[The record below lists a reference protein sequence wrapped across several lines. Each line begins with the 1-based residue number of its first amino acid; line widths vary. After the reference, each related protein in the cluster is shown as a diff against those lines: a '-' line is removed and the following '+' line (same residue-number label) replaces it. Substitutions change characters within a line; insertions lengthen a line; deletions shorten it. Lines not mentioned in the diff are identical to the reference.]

1 MTKINSCAILKKIKL
16 IIIIFIK
23 TCKSPVHCCVINSME
38 NKSILDQILL
48 NQKVEEVAKLNAV
61 EIINNLFSELNERES
76 DIIVRRFGLH
86 GEKKETL
93 ENIGNAHN
101 LTRERIRQIE
111 TYSIKKL
118 QQLDILEKHL
128 HSLKKIIVALIEE
141 HGGLME
147 KEYLLDVLVK
157 FSLNSGSE
165 IKNENIHK
173 RYLNF
178 LITKLLHNEFE
189 ELNSSR
195 NLLPS
200 YKLKH
205 YNIDHFEEIIDELTK
220 RIEEEAKVKRT
231 DEVLKKIKEDLDSYK
246 KHQENVDI
254 PNSIDIS
261 SALLNDLFQEDRDL
275 INNNKVLYSALKAA
289 KRINQNKFGHWGLH
303 DSREIKPK
311 TVNDKIYLILKY
323 KNKPMHFVEIAD
335 EINSIAFDRKK
346 ANSATV
352 HNELILDNKFILIGR
367 GLYGLNEWGYKRGT
381 VADVIE
387 EVLKEADSG
396 LTRDQII
403 EEVLKRRVVKK
414 TTIILALMNKDKFIR
429 ENGKYILK

>member
-1 MTKINSCAILKKIKL
+1 
-16 IIIIFIK
+16 
-23 TCKSPVHCCVINSME
+23 ME

-48 NQKVEEVAKLNAV
+48 NQKVEEVAKLNVV
-61 EIINNLFSELNERES
+61 EIINNLFSELSERES

-86 GEKKETL
+86 GEKRETL
-93 ENIGNAHN
+93 ENIGSAHN

-118 QQLDILEKHL
+118 QQLDVLEKHL

-173 RYLNF
+173 RYFNF
-178 LITKLLHNEFE
+178 LITKLLFNEFE
-189 ELNSSR
+189 ELNSSKY
-195 NLLPS
+195 LLPS

-205 YNIDHFEEIIDELTK
+205 YDINHFEEIIDELTK
-220 RIEEEAKVKRT
+220 KIEEEAEVKKT
-231 DEVLKKIKEDLDSYK
+231 EIVLKKIKEEIDSYK
-246 KHQENVDI
+246 THQEKIDVV
-254 PNSIDIS
+254 NSLDIS
-261 SALLNDLFQEDRDL
+261 SALLNDLFEEDHKL
-275 INNNKVLYSALKAA
+275 INENKVLYSALKAA
-289 KRINQNKFGHWGLH
+289 KKINQNKFGYWGIH

-311 TVNDKIYLILKY
+311 TVNDKIYLILKF

-335 EINSIAFDRKK
+335 EINTIVFDKKK
-346 ANSATV
+346 ANPATV
-352 HNELILDNKFILIGR
+352 HNELILDDKFILIGR

-387 EVLKEADSG
+387 EVLKEKEVG
-396 LTRDQII
+396 LNREEII
-403 EEVLKRRVVKK
+403 DEVLKRRVVKK
-414 TTIILALMNKDKFIR
+414 TTIILALMNKDKFQKNKGI
-429 ENGKYILK
+429 YSLK

>member
-1 MTKINSCAILKKIKL
+1 
-16 IIIIFIK
+16 
-23 TCKSPVHCCVINSME
+23 ME

-48 NQKVEEVAKLNAV
+48 NQKVEEVSKLNAV
-61 EIINNLFSELNERES
+61 EIINNLFSELNEREA
-76 DIIVRRFGLH
+76 DIIIRRFGLH

-93 ENIGNAHN
+93 ENIGGAHG

-128 HSLKKIIVALIEE
+128 QSLKKIISALIEE

-165 IKNENIHK
+165 IKNENVHK

-178 LITKLLHNEFE
+178 LITKLLHTEFE
-189 ELNSSR
+189 EFNNSKH
-195 NLLPS
+195 LLPS
-200 YKLKH
+200 YKLK
-205 YNIDHFEEIIDELTK
+205 YQNIEHLEEIVDELTSL
-220 RIEEEAKVKRT
+220 IEKEANVNET
-231 DEVLKKIKEDLDSYK
+231 EVLLSKIKKELESFE
-246 KHQENVDI
+246 KHQEKINI

-261 SALLNDLFQEDRDL
+261 SALINELFKENHEL
-275 INNNKVLYSALKAA
+275 INENKALYSALKAA

-311 TVNDKIYLILKY
+311 TINDKIYLVLKH
-323 KNKPMHFVEIAD
+323 KNKPMHFVEIAE
-335 EINSIAFDRKK
+335 EINKIQFDKKK
-346 ANSATV
+346 ANPATV
-352 HNELILDNKFILIGR
+352 HNELILDDKFILIGR
-367 GLYGLNEWGYKRGT
+367 GLYGLKEWGYKRGT

-387 EVLKEADSG
+387 EVLKEKMEG
-396 LTRDQII
+396 LTRDEII
-403 EEVLKRRVVKK
+403 NQVLDKRVVKE
-414 TTIILALMNKDKFIR
+414 TTIILALMNKDRFLR
-429 ENGKYILK
+429 EDGKYILKK

>member
-1 MTKINSCAILKKIKL
+1 MG
-16 IIIIFIK
+16 
-23 TCKSPVHCCVINSME
+23 

-48 NQKVEEVAKLNAV
+48 NQKVEEVSKLNAV

-93 ENIGNAHN
+93 ENIGSAHS

-165 IKNENIHK
+165 IKNENVHK

-178 LITKLLHNEFE
+178 LITKLLHTEFE
-189 ELNSSR
+189 ELNNSQH
-195 NLLPS
+195 LLPS

-205 YNIDHFEEIIDELTK
+205 QTIEHFEEIVNELTK
-220 RIEEEAKVKRT
+220 KIEEEADVKGT
-231 DEVLKKIKEDLDSYK
+231 EVIFKKIKEELDSYK
-246 KHQENVDI
+246 KHQEKATI
-254 PNSIDIS
+254 SNSLDIS
-261 SALLNDLFQEDRDL
+261 SALINELFKENHHL
-275 INNNKVLYSALKAA
+275 INENKVLYSALKAA
-289 KRINQNKFGHWGLH
+289 KRINQNKFGHWGIH

-311 TVNDKIYLILKY
+311 TINDKIYLILKY

-335 EINSIAFDRKK
+335 EINKIAFDKKK
-346 ANSATV
+346 ANAATV
-352 HNELILDNKFILIGR
+352 HNELILDEKFILIGR
-367 GLYGLNEWGYKRGT
+367 GLYGLKEWGYKRGT

-387 EVLKEADSG
+387 EVLKENKSG
-396 LTRDQII
+396 LSREEII
-403 EEVLKRRVVKK
+403 EKVLEKRVVKE
-414 TTIILALMNKDKFIR
+414 TTIILALMNKDRFLR
-429 ENGKYILK
+429 ENGKYSMIG

>member
-1 MTKINSCAILKKIKL
+1 
-16 IIIIFIK
+16 
-23 TCKSPVHCCVINSME
+23 ME

-61 EIINNLFSELNERES
+61 EIINNLFSELNEREA

-93 ENIGNAHN
+93 ENIGNAHS

-118 QQLDILEKHL
+118 QQLNILEKHL

-189 ELNSSR
+189 ELNGSKH
-195 NLLPS
+195 LLPS

-205 YNIDHFEEIIDELTK
+205 QSISHFEEIVDELTK
-220 RIEEEAKVKRT
+220 KIEEEADVKKT
-231 DEVLKKIKEDLDSYK
+231 EELLKKIKEELDSYK
-246 KHQENVDI
+246 KHQEKTSI

-261 SALLNDLFQEDRDL
+261 SALISELFKENHEL
-275 INNNKVLYSALKAA
+275 INENKVLYSALKAS
-289 KRINQNKFGHWGLH
+289 KKISQNKFGHWGIH

-311 TVNDKIYLILKY
+311 TVNDKIFLILKF
-323 KNKPMHFVEIAD
+323 KNKPMHFVEIAE
-335 EINSIAFDRKK
+335 EINNIGFDKKK

-352 HNELILDNKFILIGR
+352 HNELILDEKFVLIGR
-367 GLYGLNEWGYKRGT
+367 GLYGLKDWGYKRGT

-387 EVLKEADSG
+387 EILREKSEG
-396 LTRDQII
+396 LSREDII
-403 EEVLKRRVVKK
+403 DEVLKRRVVKE
-414 TTIILALMNKDKFIR
+414 TTIILALMNKDRFLR
-429 ENGKYILK
+429 DNGSYILKQ

>member
-1 MTKINSCAILKKIKL
+1 
-16 IIIIFIK
+16 
-23 TCKSPVHCCVINSME
+23 ME

-86 GEKKETL
+86 GEKRETL
-93 ENIGNAHN
+93 ENIGNVHS

-118 QQLDILEKHL
+118 QQLDVLEKHL
-128 HSLKKIIVALIEE
+128 QSLKKIIVALIEE

-165 IKNENIHK
+165 IKNENVHK

-178 LITKLLHNEFE
+178 LITKLLHTEFE
-189 ELNSSR
+189 ELNSSKY
-195 NLLPS
+195 LLPS

-205 YNIDHFEEIIDELTK
+205 QTIKHFEEIIDELTK
-220 RIEEEAKVKRT
+220 KVEEEADVKNT
-231 DEVLKKIKEDLDSYK
+231 ELILNKIKDELESYK
-246 KHQENVDI
+246 KHQDKVDI
-254 PNSIDIS
+254 ADSIDIS
-261 SALLNDLFQEDRDL
+261 SALKNDLFQEKHDL
-275 INNNKVLYSALKAA
+275 INSNKVLFSALKAA

-311 TVNDKIYLILKY
+311 TVNDKIYLILKF
-323 KNKPMHFVEIAD
+323 KSKPMHFVEIAE
-335 EINSIAFDRKK
+335 EINSIAFDKKK
-346 ANSATV
+346 ANPATV
-352 HNELILDNKFILIGR
+352 HNELILDDKFVLIGR

-381 VADVIE
+381 VADVIGE
-387 EVLKEADSG
+387 ILKEAESG
-396 LTRDQII
+396 LTRDEII
-403 EEVLKRRVVKK
+403 DEVLKRRVVKK
-414 TTIILALMNKDKFIR
+414 TTIILALMNKDKFLR
-429 ENGKYILK
+429 DNGAYILK

>member
-1 MTKINSCAILKKIKL
+1 
-16 IIIIFIK
+16 
-23 TCKSPVHCCVINSME
+23 ME

-86 GEKKETL
+86 GEKRETL
-93 ENIGNAHN
+93 ENIGNIHS

-128 HSLKKIIVALIEE
+128 QSLKKIIVALIEE

-165 IKNENIHK
+165 IKNENVHK

-178 LITKLLHNEFE
+178 LITKLLHTEFE
-189 ELNSSR
+189 ELNSSKH
-195 NLLPS
+195 LLPS

-205 YNIDHFEEIIDELTK
+205 QAINHFEEIIDELTK
-220 RIEEEAKVKRT
+220 
-231 DEVLKKIKEDLDSYK
+231 KIKEESEVKKTEIILTKIKEELDSYK
-246 KHQENVDI
+246 KHQDKVNI
-254 PNSIDIS
+254 SNSIDIS
-261 SALLNDLFQEDRDL
+261 SALLNDLFEEDHDL
-275 INNNKVLYSALKAA
+275 INENKVLYSALKAA
-289 KRINQNKFGHWGLH
+289 KGINQNKFGYWGIH

-311 TVNDKIYLILKY
+311 TVNDKIYLILKF

-335 EINSIAFDRKK
+335 EINAIVFDRKK
-346 ANSATV
+346 ANPATV
-352 HNELILDNKFILIGR
+352 HNELILDDKFVLIGR

-381 VADVIE
+381 VADVIK
-387 EVLKEADSG
+387 EVLEESDSA
-396 LTRDQII
+396 LTRDEII

-414 TTIILALMNKDKFIR
+414 TTIILALMNKDRFSR
-429 ENGKYILK
+429 NNGAYILK